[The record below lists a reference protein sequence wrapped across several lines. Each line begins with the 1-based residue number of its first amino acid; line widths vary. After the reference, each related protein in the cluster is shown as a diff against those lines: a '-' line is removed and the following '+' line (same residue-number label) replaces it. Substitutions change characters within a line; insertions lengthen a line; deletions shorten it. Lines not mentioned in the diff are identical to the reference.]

1 MTKAALNA
9 LVKTYALEVANTSVR
24 ANLISPGP
32 IRTEMR
38 QQAYPG
44 EDPMTIPTPEDVAP
58 LFLDV
63 AAPECTDNGQIF
75 EFKR

>member
-1 MTKAALNA
+1 
-9 LVKTYALEVANTSVR
+9 
-24 ANLISPGP
+24 
-32 IRTEMR
+32 MR

-44 EDPMTIPTPEDVAP
+44 EDPMTLATPEDVAP

-63 AAPECTDNGQIF
+63 AAADCTENGRIF